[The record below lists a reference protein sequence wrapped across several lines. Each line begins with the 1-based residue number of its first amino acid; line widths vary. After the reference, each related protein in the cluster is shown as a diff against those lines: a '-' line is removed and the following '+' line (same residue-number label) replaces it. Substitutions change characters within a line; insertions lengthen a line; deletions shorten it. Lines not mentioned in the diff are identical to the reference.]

1 MNRHAKGN
9 GKLISPS
16 VCSKWR
22 DKLETLS
29 YRMSKNYPLGSGLA
43 CSVAEESNTDT
54 DSSDSVKNFKKKLS
68 I

>member
-1 MNRHAKGN
+1 
-9 GKLISPS
+9 
-16 VCSKWR
+16 
-22 DKLETLS
+22 
-29 YRMSKNYPLGSGLA
+29 MSKNYPLGSGLA